1 MKLLQGLAMSGVS
14 GNMLIGALLD
24 YGVPF
29 EYLEKQLAK
38 LNLAGEAVITELV
51 RFRVLDEMLQK
62 SPEVR
67 QWGVTADKLYEL
79 AQRSTTEICGPLP
92 YDQAGMETVY
102 SKSFT

>member
-1 MKLLQGLAMSGVS
+1 M
-14 GNMLIGALLD
+14 
-24 YGVPF
+24 
-29 EYLEKQLAK
+29 
-38 LNLAGEAVITELV
+38 

-62 SPEVR
+62 ESEVR

-102 SKSFT
+102 SKSFTVNLMDVIEETGYVGGIAAGRRWEKPMDEVIR